1 MNITDQSSLDAMS
14 TATDSN
20 IVAVERVSHTVKKET
35 LRDFYVGYSSTDRK
49 LQHYLMVQPYHDKN
63 KFAPPVGDDYSIIGP
78 DGNPVDALAPH
89 KIIEKAFMQRLKR
102 GEKIK

>member
-35 LRDFYVGYSSTDRK
+35 LRDFYVGYQEQAR
-49 LQHYLMVQPYHDKN
+49 QHYLMVQPYHDKN
-63 KFAPPVGDDYSIIGP
+63 RFTPPVGDDYTIIGP